1 MSCLNQD
8 CHHQQG
14 LVHRNGFLDVHQ
26 LLHEHIVDLQT
37 TGGIQD
43 HDVIA
48 VILGVCQRLLC
59 NFRRLCARQRE
70 HRCARLFAHHL
81 QLIDGRRAVNI
92 AGHQHRAAALFDKVL
107 CQLCGVGGFTVALQ
121 AAEHDDRLALVLD
134 VQAGRL
140 AAAHQGNQLFVDD
153 LDHLLCRG
161 QAFHDLLTHGALGHL
176 CTEVLGNLVVDIG
189 FQQGHAHLTH
199 RGLDICLGQLAVT
212 AQLFEHTG
220 KAVGKGFKCHCT
232 VLLSQVSALVC
243 FVDGADEL

>member
-1 MSCLNQD
+1 M
-8 CHHQQG
+8 
-14 LVHRNGFLDVHQ
+14 
-26 LLHEHIVDLQT
+26 
-37 TGGIQD
+37 
-43 HDVIA
+43 
-48 VILGVCQRLLC
+48 CQRLLC

-81 QLIDGRRAVNI
+81 QLIDSRRAVNI
-92 AGHQHRAAALFDKVL
+92 AGHQHGAAALFDKVF
-107 CQLCGVGGFTVALQ
+107 CQLCGMGGLTIALQ
-121 AAEHDDRLALVLD
+121 TAEHDDGLALVLD

-153 LDHLLCRG
+153 LDHLLGRG
-161 QAFHDLLTHGALGHL
+161 QALHDLLTHSALGHL
-176 CTEVLGNLVVDIG
+176 RAEVLGDLIVDIR
-189 FQQGHAHLTH
+189 FQQCHAHLAH
-199 RGLDICLGQLAVT
+199 GGLDICLGQLAVT